1 MATNDRHVKAA
12 RNQSLFRDIND
23 RIVAITEADGVPK
36 EELWDVIC
44 ECADSACVETMS
56 LTHAE
61 YEAIRR
67 IPTRFPVRPGHEETD
82 VERVVER
89 NARFHVVEKF
99 GTSGKIAVAR
109 DRRREE

>member
-1 MATNDRHVKAA
+1 MSTIDRHVKAA
-12 RNQSLFRDIND
+12 RNQSLFRDINE

-36 EELWDVIC
+36 EELWEVIC
-44 ECADSACVETMS
+44 ECADPACVQTMS

-67 IPTRFPVRPGHEETD
+67 IPTHFPVKPGHEATD

-89 NARFHVVEKF
+89 NNRFHVVEKF
-99 GTSGKIAVAR
+99 GESGKIAVAR
-109 DRRREE
+109 ARRREE